1 MAAIPVVVF
10 AVLLLPADKGDAQ
23 QPEPSRDSSQ
33 EQLETETSN
42 EASAKS
48 ARA

>member
-10 AVLLLPADKGDAQ
+10 AVLLLPVEDRDLHR
-23 QPEPSRDSSQ
+23 PEPTRDSSQ
-33 EQLETETSN
+33 EQLKTETSN
-42 EASAKS
+42 EVSAKS